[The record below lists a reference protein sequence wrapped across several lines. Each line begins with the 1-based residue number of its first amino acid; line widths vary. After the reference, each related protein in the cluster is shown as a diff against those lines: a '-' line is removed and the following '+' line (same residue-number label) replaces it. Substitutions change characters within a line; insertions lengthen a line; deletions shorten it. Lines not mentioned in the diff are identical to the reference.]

1 MNRRDILAMFG
12 GTLFLGG
19 PLVTRA
25 QTPSTIRHIGAL
37 VPGVRAPPAELQRIW
52 APSGKLGWVVGQNL
66 IVEERYTG
74 GNAELLRPMAE
85 ELVQRNV
92 EIIVT
97 VGEDSTRA
105 AKNATSRI
113 PIVMYTAGDP
123 VRAGLVA
130 SLAKPGGNVTGF
142 SIVSPD
148 LDVKRLAFLRELL
161 PTAQLV
167 GVLVNRAD
175 PLHAVERERSE
186 QVYRSFGMKPIFFD
200 VAGSGEFEGVVAEA
214 ARRRVQALVVP
225 VDILFGQT
233 GAPIMRAALRHV
245 LPTIVGDA
253 DLFEA
258 GGLLSLTTDE
268 DERNDVLA
276 YFVDKILRGAI
287 PADLPVQQPTKFR
300 LGINMKSAKAL
311 GITVPQSLLLRADEV
326 IR

>member
-1 MNRRDILAMFG
+1 MNRRDILAMLG
-12 GTLFLGG
+12 GTLFLGE
-19 PLVTRA
+19 PLVTKA
-25 QTPSTIRHIGAL
+25 QAPSIVRYIGAL
-37 VPGVRAPPAELQRIW
+37 VPGERAPPAELQRIW
-52 APSGKLGWVVGQNL
+52 APSRNLGWVVGQNL

-85 ELVQRNV
+85 ELVKRNV

-142 SIVSPD
+142 SIVTPD
-148 LDVKRLAFLRELL
+148 LDAKRLAFLREML

-175 PLHAVERERSE
+175 PLHAVERERSR
-186 QVYRSFGMKPIFFD
+186 QVYRSFGMEPIF
-200 VAGSGEFEGVVAEA
+200 VEAGMSGEIAGAVAEA

-225 VDILFGQT
+225 VDILFGQN
-233 GAPIMRAALRHV
+233 GALIMRAALRHV
-245 LPTIVGDA
+245 LPTAVGDA

-268 DERNDVLA
+268 DERNGVLA
-276 YFVDKILRGAI
+276 YFVDKLLRGAI

-300 LGINMKSAKAL
+300 LGINMKTAKAL
-311 GITVPQSLLLRADEV
+311 GLTIPQSLLLRADEV
-326 IR
+326 IQ